1 LVPLVGG
8 NLRTRSQMTTKIS
21 DTTNVQ
27 MPMKTVISLIAL
39 VGMGVYSYFIIQ
51 ERLNR
56 LETSEQ
62 LVKKDLE
69 TSVASLKLDIDK
81 NTTFR
86 IERPQS
92 PAVKEAFMLIEHIS
106 GQLEKLTAKV
116 EDRSNNSVNITRLQT
131 DMMEVRSA
139 VEKLKDAQRH
149 LQITGK

>member
-1 LVPLVGG
+1 
-8 NLRTRSQMTTKIS
+8 MTTKIS
-21 DTTNVQ
+21 DSTNVQ

-149 LQITGK
+149 LQINGK

>member
-1 LVPLVGG
+1 
-8 NLRTRSQMTTKIS
+8 MTTKIS

-106 GQLEKLTAKV
+106 GQLEKLTKKV

>member
-1 LVPLVGG
+1 MVSLVGS

-139 VEKLKDAQRH
+139 VEKLKDAQRT
-149 LQITGK
+149 LQINGK

>member
-1 LVPLVGG
+1 
-8 NLRTRSQMTTKIS
+8 MTTKIS

-106 GQLEKLTAKV
+106 GQLEKLTKKV

-139 VEKLKDAQRH
+139 VEKLKDAQRT
-149 LQITGK
+149 LQINGK

>member
-1 LVPLVGG
+1 
-8 NLRTRSQMTTKIS
+8 MTTQIS
-21 DTTNVQ
+21 DSTSVQ
-27 MPMKTVISLIAL
+27 MPMKTVVSLIAL

-62 LVKKDLE
+62 LVKKDLQ
-69 TSVASLKLDIDK
+69 TSVASLKLDIEK

-86 IERPQS
+86 IDRPQT
-92 PAVKEAFMLIEHIS
+92 PAVKEAFRLIEHIS
-106 GQLEKLTAKV
+106 GQLEKLAKKV

-149 LQITGK
+149 LQINGK

>member
-1 LVPLVGG
+1 V
-8 NLRTRSQMTTKIS
+8 TTKIS

-62 LVKKDLE
+62 LVKKDLQ

-86 IERPQS
+86 IDRPQS

-149 LQITGK
+149 LQINGK

>member
-1 LVPLVGG
+1 
-8 NLRTRSQMTTKIS
+8 MTTQIS
-21 DTTNVQ
+21 DSTSVQ
-27 MPMKTVISLIAL
+27 MPMKTVVSLIAL

-62 LVKKDLE
+62 LVKKDLQ
-69 TSVASLKLDIDK
+69 TSVASLKLDIEK

-86 IERPQS
+86 IDRPQT

-106 GQLEKLTAKV
+106 GQLEKLAKKV

-149 LQITGK
+149 LQINGK

>member
-1 LVPLVGG
+1 
-8 NLRTRSQMTTKIS
+8 
-21 DTTNVQ
+21 

-69 TSVASLKLDIDK
+69 TSIASLKLDIDK

-149 LQITGK
+149 LQINGK

>member
-1 LVPLVGG
+1 MVSLVGG
-8 NLRTRSQMTTKIS
+8 NKRASSQMTTKIS

-106 GQLEKLTAKV
+106 GQLEKLTKKV

-139 VEKLKDAQRH
+139 VEKLKDAQRT
-149 LQITGK
+149 LQINGK

>member
-1 LVPLVGG
+1 
-8 NLRTRSQMTTKIS
+8 
-21 DTTNVQ
+21 
-27 MPMKTVISLIAL
+27 
-39 VGMGVYSYFIIQ
+39 MGVYSYFIIQ

-62 LVKKDLE
+62 LVKKDLQ

-86 IERPQS
+86 IDRPQS

-106 GQLEKLTAKV
+106 GQLEKLTKKV

-149 LQITGK
+149 LQINGK

>member
-1 LVPLVGG
+1 
-8 NLRTRSQMTTKIS
+8 MTTKIS
-21 DTTNVQ
+21 DSTNVQ
-27 MPMKTVISLIAL
+27 MPMKTVVSLIAL
-39 VGMGVYSYFIIQ
+39 VGMFVYSYFLIQ

-69 TSVASLKLDIDK
+69 TSIATLKLDIDK

-86 IERPQS
+86 IDRPQS

-106 GQLEKLTAKV
+106 GQLEKLAAKV

-149 LQITGK
+149 LQINGK

>member
-1 LVPLVGG
+1 MA
-8 NLRTRSQMTTKIS
+8 TQIS
-21 DTTNVQ
+21 DSTNVQ

-69 TSVASLKLDIDK
+69 TSIASLKLDIDK

-92 PAVKEAFMLIEHIS
+92 PAVKEAFMLIEYVS
-106 GQLEKLTAKV
+106 GQLEKLTLKV
-116 EDRSNNSVNITRLQT
+116 ESRANNSVNITRLQT

-149 LQITGK
+149 LQINGK

>member
-1 LVPLVGG
+1 
-8 NLRTRSQMTTKIS
+8 MTTKIS

-69 TSVASLKLDIDK
+69 TSVASLKLYIDK

-106 GQLEKLTAKV
+106 GQLEKLTKKV

>member
-1 LVPLVGG
+1 
-8 NLRTRSQMTTKIS
+8 MTTKIS
-21 DTTNVQ
+21 DSTNVQ
-27 MPMKTVISLIAL
+27 IPMKTVVSLIAL
-39 VGMGVYSYFIIQ
+39 VGMFVYSYFLIQ

-56 LETSEQ
+56 LETTEQ

-69 TSVASLKLDIDK
+69 TSVATLKLDIDK
-81 NTTFR
+81 NTPCR

-106 GQLEKLTAKV
+106 GQLEKLASKG

-131 DMMEVRSA
+131 DMLEVRSA

-149 LQITGK
+149 LQINGK

>member
-1 LVPLVGG
+1 
-8 NLRTRSQMTTKIS
+8 MTTKIS
-21 DTTNVQ
+21 DSTSVQ
-27 MPMKTVISLIAL
+27 MPMKTVVSLIAL

-69 TSVASLKLDIDK
+69 TSIASLKLDIDK

-86 IERPQS
+86 IDRPQS

-106 GQLEKLTAKV
+106 GQLEKLTKKV

-139 VEKLKDAQRH
+139 VEKFKDAQRH
-149 LQITGK
+149 LQINGK

>member
-1 LVPLVGG
+1 
-8 NLRTRSQMTTKIS
+8 MTTKIS
-21 DTTNVQ
+21 DSTSVQ
-27 MPMKTVISLIAL
+27 MPMKTVVSLIAL

-62 LVKKDLE
+62 LVKKDLQ
-69 TSVASLKLDIDK
+69 TSVASLKLDIEK

-106 GQLEKLTAKV
+106 GQLEKLTKKV
-116 EDRSNNSVNITRLQT
+116 ENRSNNSVNITRLQT

-139 VEKLKDAQRH
+139 VEKLKDAQRT
-149 LQITGK
+149 LQINGK

>member
-1 LVPLVGG
+1 
-8 NLRTRSQMTTKIS
+8 
-21 DTTNVQ
+21 
-27 MPMKTVISLIAL
+27 MKTVVSLIAL

-69 TSVASLKLDIDK
+69 TSIASLKLDIDK

-86 IERPQS
+86 IDRPQS

-106 GQLEKLTAKV
+106 GQLEKLTKKV
-116 EDRSNNSVNITRLQT
+116 ENRSNNSVNITRLQT

-149 LQITGK
+149 LQINAK

>member
-1 LVPLVGG
+1 VVSLVGG
-8 NLRTRSQMTTKIS
+8 NKRASRKMTTKIS

-106 GQLEKLTAKV
+106 GQLEKLTKKV

-149 LQITGK
+149 LQINGK

>member
-1 LVPLVGG
+1 
-8 NLRTRSQMTTKIS
+8 MTTKIS
-21 DTTNVQ
+21 DSTSVQ

-106 GQLEKLTAKV
+106 GQLEKLTKKV

-149 LQITGK
+149 LQINGK

>member
-1 LVPLVGG
+1 
-8 NLRTRSQMTTKIS
+8 MTTKIS

-86 IERPQS
+86 ISAHNRPQ
-92 PAVKEAFMLIEHIS
+92 
-106 GQLEKLTAKV
+106 
-116 EDRSNNSVNITRLQT
+116 
-131 DMMEVRSA
+131 
-139 VEKLKDAQRH
+139 
-149 LQITGK
+149 

>member
-1 LVPLVGG
+1 V
-8 NLRTRSQMTTKIS
+8 TTKIS

-62 LVKKDLE
+62 LVKKDLQ
-69 TSVASLKLDIDK
+69 TSIASLKVDIDK

-86 IERPQS
+86 IDRPQS

-149 LQITGK
+149 LQINGK

>member
-1 LVPLVGG
+1 
-8 NLRTRSQMTTKIS
+8 MTTKIS

-62 LVKKDLE
+62 LVKKDLQ
-69 TSVASLKLDIDK
+69 TSIASLKLDIDK

-86 IERPQS
+86 IDRPQS

-106 GQLEKLTAKV
+106 GQLEKLTKKV

-149 LQITGK
+149 LQINGK

>member
-1 LVPLVGG
+1 
-8 NLRTRSQMTTKIS
+8 MTTKIS
-21 DTTNVQ
+21 DSTNVQ
-27 MPMKTVISLIAL
+27 LPMKTVVSLIAL
-39 VGMGVYSYFIIQ
+39 VGMFVYSYFLIQ

-69 TSVASLKLDIDK
+69 TSIATLKLDIDK

-86 IERPQS
+86 IDRPQS

-106 GQLEKLTAKV
+106 GQLEKLAAKV

-149 LQITGK
+149 LQINGK